1 MQKDSSIAI
10 QKNPPFDSGITAL
23 NNLMQVYW
31 DQFQAF
37 AVAEQLGLPEPV
49 LETPPLPNYLIYR
62 I

>member
-1 MQKDSSIAI
+1 MQNNSSIAI
-10 QKNPPFDSGITAL
+10 QKNPPFDCGIPAL
-23 NNLMQVYW
+23 NDLMQVYW

-37 AVAEQLGLPEPV
+37 AEAEQHGLPEPV